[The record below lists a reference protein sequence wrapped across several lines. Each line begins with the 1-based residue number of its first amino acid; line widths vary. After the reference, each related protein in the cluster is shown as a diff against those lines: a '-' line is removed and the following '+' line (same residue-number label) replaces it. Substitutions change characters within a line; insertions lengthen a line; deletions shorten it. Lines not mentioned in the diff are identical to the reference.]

1 MLVFIAL
8 AIIEYAV
15 VRRDLGDIGL
25 NFKAVENRFD
35 MISEMQRAAYW
46 VRSLV
51 IYSKNIYNMTDM
63 ELALAKSDMK
73 DSLNTIYSL

>member
-51 IYSKNIYNMTDM
+51 IYSKNIYNMTDL